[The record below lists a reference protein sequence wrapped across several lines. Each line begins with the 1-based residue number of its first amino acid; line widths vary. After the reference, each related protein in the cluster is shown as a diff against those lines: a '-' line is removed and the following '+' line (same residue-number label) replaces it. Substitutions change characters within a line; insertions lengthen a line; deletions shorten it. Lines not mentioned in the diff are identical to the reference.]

1 MSSDDRED
9 LSDDP
14 PPLLN
19 SIERVASSDTNDEM
33 VGSDC
38 EDSSDGCVAEPA
50 QTEYGSL
57 METTDWDDPDE

>member
-9 LSDDP
+9 LSDD
-14 PPLLN
+14 LILTHH
-19 SIERVASSDTNDEM
+19 SVERVASSDTNDEA

-38 EDSSDGCVAEPA
+38 EDSSDGNVTEPP

-57 METTDWDDPDE
+57 METTDWDDHDE